1 MCKLWSLGIGE
12 IVLSGSRRERWAYKK
27 DLENCNLISTIS
39 FPIVIEKYKAVQVR
53 RVHFWLFEGSDRD
66 PRAPKCMICEPK
78 R

>member
-39 FPIVIEKYKAVQVR
+39 FLIEKYKAAQAR
-53 RVHFWLFEGSDRD
+53 RVHFWLFEGSDMD
-66 PRAPKCMICEPK
+66 PRAPKCMIFEPK